1 MKKILH
7 IKSSPNALNSVT
19 NKLGTAII
27 ENIRHYYNEVQ
38 VEELD
43 IVAVQFPHI
52 THEIIE
58 AFRMPDLMKSS
69 EQKALTEMSGKAIS
83 QIDQSDVVVISVP
96 MHNYSIPSALKAY
109 LDHIIRPGLT
119 FGLTTKGPVGRF
131 TGKKAYIAFSSGW
144 DFTTVALKDNDYCI
158 PYLKSVLKLIGIID
172 ITVYK
177 IEGVAGHAKDL
188 ELHRVI
194 AQIVL

>member
-27 ENIRHYYNEVQ
+27 ENIWRYHNDVQ
-38 VEELD
+38 VKELD
-43 IVAVQFPHI
+43 VVAVQFPHM

-96 MHNYSIPSALKAY
+96 MHNYNSI
-109 LDHIIRPGLT
+109 
-119 FGLTTKGPVGRF
+119 RF
-131 TGKKAYIAFSSGW
+131 ESIS
-144 DFTTVALKDNDYCI
+144 
-158 PYLKSVLKLIGIID
+158 
-172 ITVYK
+172 
-177 IEGVAGHAKDL
+177 
-188 ELHRVI
+188 
-194 AQIVL
+194 